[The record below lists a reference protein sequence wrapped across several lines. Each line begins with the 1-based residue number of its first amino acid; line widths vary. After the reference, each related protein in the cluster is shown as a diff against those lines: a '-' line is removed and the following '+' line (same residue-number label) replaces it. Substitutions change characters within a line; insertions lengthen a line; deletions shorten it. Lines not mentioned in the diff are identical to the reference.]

1 MGNSESGQ
9 LTMGMGGRSGPLEF
23 SEIRNHVKIKRWPR
37 KSQHCSGKTGHTAI
51 V

>member
-9 LTMGMGGRSGPLEF
+9 LTMGMGGGCGSLEF
-23 SEIRNHVKIKRWPR
+23 SEIRDHVKIKRWPR
-37 KSQHCSGKTGHTAI
+37 KSQHCSGKTGHSAI